1 MPAVGPR
8 FACNS
13 GPFWRHACSRNA
25 TAGTHSCS
33 TAGVKSRS
41 CARCGVCSRSRG
53 SHRLSDHGICRRR
66 RCYSS
71 WFSPVLE
78 RLHPRKI
85 SHLQSPWRAFLLLP
99 CGRRSRQGDHRG
111 LVCIRGHACAGCE
124 AVDMS
129 DPCIA
134 RPTLSL
140 GEIHVWTARLA
151 DEPHAIA
158 DLLRILSREE
168 RTQAAQLSFERDRM
182 RFIQAHGVVR
192 QILSIYCD
200 ADPATL
206 TFARN
211 HDGKPHLIARA
222 NGPNLQFSVS
232 HSSDCC
238 MLAVRLDRPIGIDVE
253 KVRDWPRAM
262 DIVQS
267 YFTPAESKALSAL
280 QGTAQREAFFAL
292 WTHKEATVKGLGI
305 SLAAHLGRIEFDL
318 DPIGR
323 LRLVAW
329 AVYQS
334 VAR

>member
-1 MPAVGPR
+1 
-8 FACNS
+8 
-13 GPFWRHACSRNA
+13 
-25 TAGTHSCS
+25 
-33 TAGVKSRS
+33 
-41 CARCGVCSRSRG
+41 
-53 SHRLSDHGICRRR
+53 
-66 RCYSS
+66 
-71 WFSPVLE
+71 
-78 RLHPRKI
+78 
-85 SHLQSPWRAFLLLP
+85 
-99 CGRRSRQGDHRG
+99 
-111 LVCIRGHACAGCE
+111 
-124 AVDMS
+124 MS
-129 DPCIA
+129 DPCVA
-134 RPTLSL
+134 RPTLSF

-151 DEPHAIA
+151 DEPPAIA

-182 RFIQAHGVVR
+182 RFIQGHGVVR

-211 HDGKPHLIARA
+211 DHGKPYLIARA

-232 HSSDCC
+232 HSSNCC
-238 MLAVRLDRPIGIDVE
+238 MLAVRFDHPIGIDVE
-253 KVRDWPRAM
+253 KVRDLPRAI

-280 QGTAQREAFFAL
+280 QGTAQRDAFFAL

-305 SLAAHLGRIEFDL
+305 SLAAHLARIEFDL

-329 AVYQS
+329 DGDQS
-334 VAR
+334 VARKWSIVRLDPAPGYVAAVASAHPMRCLTLHNWSHAGAD